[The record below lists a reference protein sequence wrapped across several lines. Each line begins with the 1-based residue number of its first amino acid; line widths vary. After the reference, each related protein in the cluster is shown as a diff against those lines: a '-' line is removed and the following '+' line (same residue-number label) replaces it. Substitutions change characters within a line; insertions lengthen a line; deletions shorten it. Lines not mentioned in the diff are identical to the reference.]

1 MKGKRSQLLKSCFY
15 ILIFLYIVLMLFP
28 IYWMIFSSIE
38 TSGLLFTRPAHYFP
52 VKPTIKHWLNALKN
66 IPFIRYTINSV
77 ITTISSAI
85 IALFFSLLA
94 AYAFGR
100 IYFRGR
106 RFLFIML
113 LATMMFPPIT
123 SIIPLYRLYN
133 VVGLLNTLGGLI
145 IIYSS
150 FLIPFGT
157 WILVSFVK
165 QIPTELDD
173 AARIDGCSTLG
184 IIFRIIFPLMKSG
197 ITTVLLINCVVA
209 WNEFL
214 TPLIFA
220 ASKKAKTLPLGLVE
234 YEAPMQY
241 QIPYGDISAVGVA
254 ILIPLI
260 VVVIFARK
268 GLVQGLTLGGV
279 KGIE

>member
-1 MKGKRSQLLKSCFY
+1 MKEKRAPLIKSCFY
-15 ILIFLYIVLMLFP
+15 ILISLYIVLLLFP

-38 TSGLLFTRPAHYFP
+38 TSELLFTRPAHYFP
-52 VKPTIKHWLNALKN
+52 IEPTIEHWLNAFRN
-66 IPFIRYTINSV
+66 IPFVHYTINSI

-123 SIIPLYRLYN
+123 SVIPLFRLYN
-133 VVGLLNTLGGLI
+133 AVGLLDTLRGLI

-173 AARIDGCSTLG
+173 AARVDGCSTVS
-184 IIFRIIFPLMKSG
+184 IIFRIIFPLMKPG
-197 ITTVLLINCVVA
+197 ITTVLLINCIVA

-214 TPLIFA
+214 IPLIFA
-220 ASKKAKTLPLGLVE
+220 ASKNSKTLPLGLVE
-234 YEAPMQY
+234 YHAPIEF

-268 GLVQGLTLGGV
+268 GLVRGLTLGGV